1 MQILDK
7 SNYFKGLLLLIKKD
21 NQMNEDE
28 RELLKK
34 IGKVLGF
41 EKKFYE
47 NAIREI
53 LNNQFI
59 TQDPPK
65 FSDKKIAECFIKDGV
80 RLAKL
85 DTILH
90 QREIE
95 WLERICVE
103 NNLTKDWFRE
113 VLDESPTGDYKV
125 NIESLEI
132 EDFIAAFESVT

>member
-95 WLERICVE
+95 WLERICLE